1 VIGSPDARRFLA
13 FYESAGRLRG
23 VLGLNVPRFVMKYR
37 ALLDAGA
44 GIDDALALAAEQR
57 ASTPPA

>member
-1 VIGSPDARRFLA
+1 MIGSPDERRFLA

-23 VLGLNVPRFVMKYR
+23 VLGLNVPKFVMKYR

-57 ASTPPA
+57 RRPSA